1 MRRIVRVWVQSSLA
15 AALVAL
21 LILSGGPLL
30 SAAAQEPETPAAE
43 QQPARKI
50 VVPTGTRLPLV
61 LHNSISTR
69 SAKPGDPVYLEVLFP
84 ILIDGRIVIPA
95 GSYVQGEVTE
105 AKRAGRVKG
114 RAELG
119 IRINTMILPNGYTV
133 DFRAFPIGAGTGGG
147 ETVDEEGR
155 VRGDSDKGTD
165 AETIAKTTTIGAGVG
180 GIATRTGKGVG
191 IGAGIGAAAGL
202 AAVLFGRGP
211 DAELPR
217 GTTLD
222 VELDRNVTLD
232 ADKATFT
239 DPGQASTLAGPS
251 GRQRQRRSFPY

>member
-1 MRRIVRVWVQSSLA
+1 MERNLRVLVRISLT
-15 AALVAL
+15 AALAAL
-21 LILSGGPLL
+21 LILAGGPQLP
-30 SAAAQEPETPAAE
+30 AAA
-43 QQPARKI
+43 QQPARKV

-69 SAKPGDPVYLEVLFP
+69 SARPGDPVYLEVLFP
-84 ILIDGRIVIPA
+84 ILIDGKIVIPA

-114 RAELG
+114 RAELA

-133 DFRAFPIGAGTGGG
+133 DFRAFPVGAGTGGG

-222 VELDRNVTLD
+222 VELDRDVTLD

-239 DPGQASTLAGPS
+239 APGQASTLAGPS